1 MSFIAPQDSLRW
13 DHNVADIKNLTN
25 LAIDKYTS
33 VLDKVGALDARD
45 CNFHTVALAQGRTE
59 FRAVGE
65 PMAFYQNVSATK
77 EIRDASRDA
86 ESLIRDFEIE
96 ASMRLDVFNSKAA
109 AEKNIEEFDQWDKLI
124 PEEQRL
130 VEKMI
135 LDGTRSGL
143 GLPVEKR
150 EELTNLK
157 KELSQACL
165 DFEKN
170 VNEENGHITFT
181 EEELA
186 GVPEY
191 IISGYTKR
199 TYQGKDVYDVK
210 FKNTDIGPIL
220 QFAEDP
226 EVRKRAQES
235 NESQLE
241 VNVPI
246 FAKIMELRRKVAGL
260 LGYKNW
266 ADYIT
271 EVKMVKSG
279 KGVEDFLD
287 DLVEKLLPIGIK
299 DCENHLAIKKKEH
312 EARGLLFDGK
322 YNLWDESYYSRKY
335 VKETLDLD
343 GTLVREYFPVSH
355 VVPVILEIYQNLLS
369 VRFEEIKEASV
380 WHPDVQAYAV
390 WEKDA
395 KDETGFIGYA
405 YFDLLPRDGKYP
417 NLAVWP
423 ISVGYDLPGGKRS
436 YPVCAIVANL
446 AKPTPDKPALLGH
459 FDTVNLFH
467 EVGHIF
473 HELLSKTKFA
483 LFHGTTVALDF
494 GEAPSQMFENW
505 CYEAKVLERITSHYE
520 TKKPMSPDLIEK
532 LLKNRYMNFGLFNL
546 RQLFFA
552 KYDIKV
558 HIDQNVEDYTHLWC
572 SLRKKMLL
580 LDHDKECP
588 GQSKFCHL
596 INYDAGYYGYMYSNV
611 FAADMYATVFKAD
624 PFDPVRGKFYRDR
637 VLLPGSSRDELDILQ
652 ASYFPC
658 LDFLGRPPNS
668 EAYLKQL
675 FGTVPAS
682 ATA

>member
-1 MSFIAPQDSLRW
+1 MSFIAPQGPLRW
-13 DHNVADIKNLTN
+13 DHSEADIKNLTN
-25 LAIDKYTS
+25 LAIEKYRT
-33 VLDKVGALDARD
+33 VLDAVGALDARD
-45 CNFHTVALAQGRTE
+45 CNFHTVTLAQGHTS
-59 FRAVGE
+59 FRAIAG
-65 PMAFYQNVSATK
+65 PMAFYQDVSPTQ
-77 EIRDASRDA
+77 EIRDASTDA
-86 ESLIRDFEIE
+86 ESLVRDFEVE
-96 ASMRLDVFNSKAA
+96 LSMRLDVFNSKVA
-109 AEKNIEEFDQWDKLI
+109 AEKNLKESGRWDKLI
-124 PEEQRL
+124 PEELRL

-143 GLPVEKR
+143 GLPVEGR

-170 VNEENGHITFT
+170 VNEENGHITFF

-186 GVPEY
+186 GVPKY
-191 IISGYTKR
+191 IVSGYTKR
-199 TYQGKDVYDVK
+199 TEAGKDVYDVK
-210 FKNTDIGPIL
+210 LKNTDFGPIL
-220 QFAEDP
+220 QFSEDP
-226 EVRKRAQES
+226 EVRQRVYES
-235 NESQLE
+235 HESRLE

-279 KGVEDFLD
+279 KAAEDFLD

-312 EARGLLFDGK
+312 ETKGLPFDGK

-395 KDETGFIGYA
+395 KDEAGFIGYA
-405 YFDLLPRDGKYP
+405 YFDLLPRAGKYP
-417 NLAVWP
+417 NLMVCP
-423 ISVGYDLPGGKRS
+423 LLLGYDLPDGKRS
-436 YPVCAIVANL
+436 YPSCAIVANL
-446 AKPTPDKPALLGH
+446 AKPTPEKPALLGH

-473 HELLSKTKFA
+473 HELLSKTKFSR
-483 LFHGTTVALDF
+483 FHGTTVALDF
-494 GEAPSQMFENW
+494 GEAPSQMLENW
-505 CYEAKVLERITSHYE
+505 CYEPKVLERITSHYE

-546 RQLFFA
+546 RQLFLA

-558 HIDQNVEDYTHLWC
+558 HIDQNIEDYTHFWC
-572 SLRKKMLL
+572 SLRKKMTL

-588 GQSKFCHL
+588 GQSAFSHL

-624 PFDPVRGKFYRDR
+624 PLDPIRGKLYRDKI
-637 VLLPGSSRDELDILQ
+637 LLPGSSRDELDILQ
-652 ASYFPC
+652 
-658 LDFLGRPPNS
+658 DFLGRPPNS

-675 FGTVPAS
+675 FGTGPAS
-682 ATA
+682 TTTQTVDDKS